1 MHLGRYFEDRRMAER
16 SNTAF
21 MATKTIE
28 VSDTEEDFPTSETV
42 ASETDLIAILDSG
55 CNKTCHG
62 ELWLRKYAAA
72 VGHSIDEFPM
82 NPETGSF
89 RGIGGSVTVLGLR
102 SLQVGFELADGGI
115 AIGDIDSTE
124 LQGSSAPLLLSI
136 GDQRKLGLCIELGN
150 TESVF
155 SRTLN
160 CQLKIAEI
168 NGLLGLR
175 LLPSHI
181 AMMSQISDAESTEA
195 SSETLQLPATPSS
208 RETEFNFSVDTA
220 DTMVLSPKSESEDNA
235 TTDSDSV
242 EFSESYI
249 ALDEETNKTM
259 TKQQKKQL
267 EKDLAEVKAHDQCL
281 WSTLKSSKTSRPLP
295 RGCRTFLLEIFPGA
309 ALLTSVANGMG
320 YPVSTPVDIVL
331 DETNILDPRVR
342 QKLDEEI
349 ERDDPY
355 IITFAPICGPWSSW
369 QRLNCSRSPETAAKV
384 LEERDLWYPT
394 LKWVCKVIKS

>member
-1 MHLGRYFEDRRMAER
+1 
-16 SNTAF
+16 
-21 MATKTIE
+21 
-28 VSDTEEDFPTSETV
+28 
-42 ASETDLIAILDSG
+42 
-55 CNKTCHG
+55 
-62 ELWLRKYAAA
+62 
-72 VGHSIDEFPM
+72 
-82 NPETGSF
+82 
-89 RGIGGSVTVLGLR
+89 
-102 SLQVGFELADGGI
+102 
-115 AIGDIDSTE
+115 
-124 LQGSSAPLLLSI
+124 
-136 GDQRKLGLCIELGN
+136 
-150 TESVF
+150 
-155 SRTLN
+155 
-160 CQLKIAEI
+160 
-168 NGLLGLR
+168 
-175 LLPSHI
+175 
-181 AMMSQISDAESTEA
+181 MSQISDEESTEA

-208 RETEFNFSVDTA
+208 RETEFNFSLDTA

-235 TTDSDSV
+235 TTDGESV

-267 EKDLAEVKAHDQCL
+267 EKGLAEVKAHDQCL

-295 RGCRTFLLEIFPGA
+295 RGCRTFLLEIFAGA
-309 ALLTSVANGMG
+309 ALLTSVASGMG

-394 LKWVCKVIKS
+394 LKWVCKVIKSRLQKGRKVLVENPWFSELWSVLCFDKLIQESPLDAETGSYLELIRGDQR